1 MRDRRPSLISSPPER
16 LKALRVA
23 TDARVALGRTGAS
36 PPTRAVQTF
45 LLDHAQARQ
54 AVWRP
59 LDIEKMERDLRAS
72 GADVVHV
79 ASRAQDR
86 ADYLRRPDLGR
97 ALSDEGR
104 LALDG
109 QAKGADVALIIADGL
124 SATAVEMNAVPVAT
138 ALLNLLASNGL
149 TVAPLTLATQA
160 RVALADDVGAVL
172 GAKVAVILIG
182 ERPGLSAADSLG
194 AYVTFGPETGLPD
207 SRRNCI
213 SNIRDGGVPPV
224 EAAGKIMTL
233 ISAMCQQETSG
244 VTLVEFEKPL
254 TALSD

>member
-1 MRDRRPSLISSPPER
+1 MRDRRSSLVSGPPER
-16 LKALRVA
+16 LKALRA
-23 TDARVALGRTGAS
+23 MTDARVALGRTGAS

-59 LDIEKMERDLRAS
+59 LDIDGVGRDLRAL

-79 ASRAQDR
+79 ASRAPDR

-97 ALSDEGR
+97 ALSDEGAR
-104 LALDG
+104 ALEG
-109 QAKGADVALIIADGL
+109 KGKGADVALVIADGL

-138 ALLNLLASNGL
+138 ALLQALASEGL
-149 TVAPLTLATQA
+149 TVAPITLATQA
-160 RVALADDVGAVL
+160 RVALGDDVGAAL

-194 AYVTFGPETGLPD
+194 AYVTFGPKTGLPD

-213 SNIRDGGVPPV
+213 SNIRDGGVSPV
-224 EAAGKIMTL
+224 EAAGKIMIL
-233 ISAMCQQETSG
+233 IRAMCQQETSG
-244 VTLVEFEKPL
+244 VVLIEFEEPV
-254 TALSD
+254 TALSG

>member
-1 MRDRRPSLISSPPER
+1 MRDTRPSLITSPPER
-16 LKALRVA
+16 LEALREA
-23 TDARVALGRTGAS
+23 TDARVALGRAGAS
-36 PPTRAVQTF
+36 LPTRAVQTF

-59 LDIEKMERDLRAS
+59 LDADAVERGLRVA

-79 ASRAQDR
+79 ASRAADR

-97 ALSDEGR
+97 ALSAEGLR
-104 LALDG
+104 AFDG
-109 QAKGADVALIIADGL
+109 QAKGADVAIVIADGL
-124 SATAVEMNAVPVAT
+124 SATAVETNAVPVAT
-138 ALLNLLASNGL
+138 ALLEALANEGV
-149 TVAPLTLATQA
+149 TVAPVTLATQA
-160 RVALADDVGAVL
+160 RVALADDVGAAL
-172 GAKVAVILIG
+172 GARVSVILIG

-194 AYVTFGPETGLPD
+194 AYVTFGPQTGLPD

-233 ISAMCQQETSG
+233 IRAMRQQETSG
-244 VTLVEFEKPL
+244 VTLVEFEEPVV
-254 TALSD
+254 ALPK

>member
-1 MRDRRPSLISSPPER
+1 MRDRRPFLICGPPER
-16 LKALRVA
+16 LKALRTA
-23 TDARVALGRTGAS
+23 TEARVALGRTGTS
-36 PPTRAVQTF
+36 PPTRAVQAF

-59 LDIEKMERDLRAS
+59 LDIDKAEHGLRAC

-79 ASRAQDR
+79 ASRAKDR
-86 ADYLRRPDLGR
+86 ADYLRRPHLGR
-97 ALSDEGR
+97 SLSDESR

-109 QAKGADVALIIADGL
+109 QVKGADVALVVADGL
-124 SATAVEMNAVPVAT
+124 SATAVDMNAVPVAQ
-138 ALLNLLASNGL
+138 ALLEAFASNGL
-149 TVAPLTLATQA
+149 TTSPIILATQA
-160 RVALADDVGAVL
+160 RVALADDVGMAL

-194 AYVTFGPETGLPD
+194 AYVTLGPETGLPD

-213 SNIRDGGVPPV
+213 ANIRDGGVPPV

-233 ISAMCQQETSG
+233 ISAMFEQETSG
-244 VTLVEFEKPL
+244 VTLVEVEKPL
-254 TALSD
+254 TAVSD

>member
-1 MRDRRPSLISSPPER
+1 MRDRRPFLISGPPER
-16 LKALRVA
+16 LKALRAA
-23 TDARVALGRTGAS
+23 TEARVALGRTGAS
-36 PPTRAVQTF
+36 PPTRAVQAF

-59 LDIEKMERDLRAS
+59 LDIDKVEHELRAC

-79 ASRAQDR
+79 ASRARDR

-97 ALSDEGR
+97 SLSDKGR

-109 QAKGADVALIIADGL
+109 QAKGADVALVIADGL
-124 SATAVEMNAVPVAT
+124 SATAVETNAVPVAK
-138 ALLNLLASNGL
+138 ALLEALASNAL
-149 TVAPLTLATQA
+149 TVAPIILATQA
-160 RVALADDVGAVL
+160 RVALADDVGAAL

-213 SNIRDGGVPPV
+213 SNIRDGGVPPI
-224 EAAGKIMTL
+224 EAAGRIMTL
-233 ISAMCQQETSG
+233 ISAMFQQETSG
-244 VTLVEFEKPL
+244 VTLVEFEKPV
-254 TALSD
+254 TALPD

>member
-1 MRDRRPSLISSPPER
+1 MRDRRPFLIAGPPER
-16 LKALRVA
+16 LKALRSA
-23 TDARVALGRTGAS
+23 TEARVALGRTGAS
-36 PPTRAVQTF
+36 PPTRAVQSF

-59 LDIEKMERDLRAS
+59 LDMDKVEHDLRAC

-79 ASRAQDR
+79 ASRAKDR

-109 QAKGADVALIIADGL
+109 HAKGADIALVVADGL
-124 SATAVEMNAVPVAT
+124 SATAVETNAVPVAK
-138 ALLNLLASNGL
+138 ALLEALSSEGL
-149 TVAPLTLATQA
+149 TVAPIILARQA
-160 RVALADDVGAVL
+160 RVALADDVGAAL
-172 GAKVAVILIG
+172 GAKLAVILIG

-194 AYVTFGPETGLPD
+194 AYVTFGPQTGLPD

-233 ISAMCQQETSG
+233 ISAMCQQKTSG
-244 VTLVEFEKPL
+244 VTLVEFEKPV
-254 TALSD
+254 TALPD